1 MQRLGRLEPPEWLEE
16 ALHGLNGE
24 PLTKVVKPTETKAI
38 IDEEEHLKVR
48 TNRLT
53 PPAQSDAAYANSAA
67 STPTLATAF
76 TTKGALLKLLLPP
89 HRRVGVQVSVV

>member
-1 MQRLGRLEPPEWLEE
+1 MSFLHVLQRGLVHPERNMRPALAHHTTTGKKAHRYSQYKEMQ
-16 ALHGLNGE
+16 N
-24 PLTKVVKPTETKAI
+24 
-38 IDEEEHLKVR
+38 
-48 TNRLT
+48 
-53 PPAQSDAAYANSAA
+53 DANSSYANSAA